1 MEGKPW
7 LRGSATEV
15 HGGVDGCT
23 FMVGFRSWGVYGEGH
38 WGYIILD

>member
-23 FMVGFRSWGVYGEGH
+23 SMVGFHLVWVLVTWVSFR
-38 WGYIILD
+38 